1 MSNYTYLSE
10 GIIGPKT
17 VKPITASSIQSNN
30 QESKRGVLSWIFG
43 SSNKKVTP
51 VTVNKETYAEE
62 YYRRYG
68 IIYNGSEFSSC
79 VNSLF
84 Y

>member
-1 MSNYTYLSE
+1 MSHYTYLSE

-17 VKPITASSIQSNN
+17 VKPITASSINKNKKENKQ
-30 QESKRGVLSWIFG
+30 GFFSWLFG
-43 SSNKKVTP
+43 SSDKVKP
-51 VTVNKETYAEE
+51 VTFNKETYAEE

-79 VNSLF
+79 VNSLI
-84 Y
+84 